1 MSSDDQHA
9 GLAAELAARSDEEL
23 TELLIE
29 RPDLAS
35 PTPAGT
41 RVLAQRA
48 LSAASL
54 SLAGEDLDVLSVAV
68 LEQVLAFRV
77 DTSKRKPKSLTA
89 ASIVKALSGRADAA
103 EIRVRIDLLRR
114 RAILWGKDS
123 SLQAGAH
130 LEAALPWLSLI
141 HI

>member
-54 SLAGEDLDVLSVAV
+54 SLAGDDLYVLSVAV
-68 LEQVLAFRV
+68 LEQVLA
-77 DTSKRKPKSLTA
+77 
-89 ASIVKALSGRADAA
+89 
-103 EIRVRIDLLRR
+103 
-114 RAILWGKDS
+114 
-123 SLQAGAH
+123 
-130 LEAALPWLSLI
+130 LSLI